1 MKRKLSGNNKEKE
14 GMTRLNKF
22 LAQCGVCSRRE
33 ADKLICQGA
42 VTINGIKAVPGML
55 VSEEDSVAVYGK
67 LLAGVE
73 KKAVLAYYKPL
84 GVVCTARDR
93 HAERTVSEQIKYPVR
108 LTYAGRLDKD
118 SEGLLLMTNDGE
130 LIDAMMRGANRHEKE
145 YIVKV
150 DKPLKEDVLRK
161 LRSGIY
167 LEELD
172 LTTREC
178 KIEKLGSYTMKMI
191 LTQGVNRQIRRM
203 CKTVGYRVKSIK
215 RTRIM
220 NVELANL
227 RSGEYRELN
236 TAEMRELYLACGIK
250 R

>member
-1 MKRKLSGNNKEKE
+1 MKQIKEK
-14 GMTRLNKF
+14 GMIRLNKF

-33 ADKLICQGA
+33 ADKLIGRGA
-42 VTINGIKAVPGML
+42 VTVNGITAVLGML
-55 VSEEDSVAVYGK
+55 VSEEDRIAVNGK
-67 LLAGVE
+67 LLAGTE

-84 GVVCTARDR
+84 GVVCTAKDR
-93 HAERTVSEQIKYPVR
+93 HAGRTVSEQVKYPFR

-118 SEGLLLMTNDGE
+118 SEGLLIMTNDGD

-150 DKPLKEDVLRK
+150 NKPLAEDALRK
-161 LRSGIY
+161 LCSGVY
-167 LEELD
+167 LEDLE

-178 KIEKLGSYTMKMI
+178 KIEKLGPYTMKMI

-203 CKTVGYRVKSIK
+203 CQTVGYRVKSIK

-236 TAEMRELYLACGIK
+236 REELQELYLACGIK
-250 R
+250 Q